1 MFVFKLKQRVYKTH
15 TTMKNILNFFKIF
28 IILFSC
34 NSVNAQV
41 VEKIIIDGN
50 NRISDDTII
59 MFSDINKKN
68 FIIEND
74 INNIL
79 KKLYD
84 TNFFEDV
91 SVSFENNVLKITV
104 KELPIIQEVKLTG
117 IKAKKFRDPIE
128 NKLKL
133 KSRSSYNSNLLLEDK
148 KIIESSLRE
157 FGYYFAT
164 VETIVE
170 NLDDNKVNVEH
181 KINIGNKAKIK
192 KITFIGN
199 KIFKSGKLKSLIIS
213 EEYKFWKF
221 ISGKKFLREDL
232 ISIDRNLLKN
242 FYLNKGYY
250 NVEINSSFAKQ
261 INDEEFELIYNINPN
276 EKIFFNNLEL
286 DIPNDFEIQNFEKL
300 EIVLNNLKGKPYSIN
315 SVNKILKEIDYI
327 TITDEYKSINA
338 TVEESLISNLLNIK
352 FKISETEKY
361 FVERINI
368 FGNNVTRENVIRNQ
382 LEIDEG
388 DPYNEILNNK
398 SLNNLKS
405 LNFFKNIK
413 SEVKEGSD
421 KNSKIVNIIV
431 EENPPEKLQQVLELV
446 QMVVH

>member
-1 MFVFKLKQRVYKTH
+1 M
-15 TTMKNILNFFKIF
+15 
-28 IILFSC
+28 
-34 NSVNAQV
+34 
-41 VEKIIIDGN
+41 
-50 NRISDDTII
+50 
-59 MFSDINKKN
+59 
-68 FIIEND
+68 
-74 INNIL
+74 
-79 KKLYD
+79 
-84 TNFFEDV
+84 
-91 SVSFENNVLKITV
+91 
-104 KELPIIQEVKLTG
+104 
-117 IKAKKFRDPIE
+117 
-128 NKLKL
+128 
-133 KSRSSYNSNLLLEDK
+133 
-148 KIIESSLRE
+148 
-157 FGYYFAT
+157 
-164 VETIVE
+164 
-170 NLDDNKVNVEH
+170 DDNKVNVEH

-232 ISIDRNLLKN
+232 ISIDKKLLKN

-250 NVEINSSFAKQ
+250 NVEINSSFAKK

-413 SEVKEGSD
+413 SEVVED
-421 KNSKIVNIIV
+421 RIKIQ
-431 EENPPEKLQQVLELV
+431 KLLI
-446 QMVVH
+446 